1 MEEAEMRRVKLTI
14 TESRCRSGYFKQGQ
28 EFIVEDLCPPLCHEL
43 WNNIYPL
50 VYALQN
56 GADLDYGDA
65 RSKMFDAMCPDECR
79 VRVHGE
85 TIEA

>member
-1 MEEAEMRRVKLTI
+1 MQRVKLTI

-28 EFIVEDLCPPLCHEL
+28 EFIVEELCPPLCHEL

-56 GADLDYGDA
+56 GADLDYGNVRA
-65 RSKMFDAMCPDECR
+65 KMFDAKCPDECR
-79 VRVHGE
+79 VCIHGE
-85 TIEA
+85 IIED